1 VRLSRDPAARRRLAA
16 LAGAAAIALV
26 AGALLGSGN
35 RDGAAGGGTER
46 SGESPAARLN
56 LRRQVGQLLVS
67 SFDGTRL
74 PPYMRRRLRA
84 GETAGVILFGRNAGS
99 EAGLR
104 QLTGAVRRAAGGV
117 ALVAV
122 DQEGGL
128 VRSVPF
134 AGPLPGQAEQE
145 DPGEAERLARDAAG
159 ELRALG
165 VNVNLAPVADVPAG
179 PAAVLAGRSFQG
191 TPPEVSELVAAATR
205 GMRAARVAATAKHFP
220 GLGAASANT
229 DDAPVTIEGD
239 RAELEARDLPPFE
252 AAVEQG
258 TPLVMASHALYPAY
272 DGREIASQSAA
283 VLVRLLRRRLGF
295 RGVIVTDSM
304 EAEAV
309 LARSGLGEAAERSL
323 AAGADLLLLTGS
335 GSWNEVFPRLLARA
349 RASPQFRVRVGRS
362 AERVLA
368 LKRRLARRP
377 GTPPLGGDPVLLTA
391 KDQPVRPRRA
401 RARAP

>member
-1 VRLSRDPAARRRLAA
+1 MLSRDPAARRRLALLVA
-16 LAGAAAIALV
+16 SAFIALGTGV
-26 AGALLGSGN
+26 VLGSRDRNGQ
-35 RDGAAGGGTER
+35 DGAGPQPR
-46 SGESPAARLN
+46 PDSPAGLS

-67 SFDGTRL
+67 SFEGTQL
-74 PPYMRRRLRA
+74 PRYMRRRLRA
-84 GETAGVILFGRNAGS
+84 GETAGVILFARNAAS

-104 QLTGAVRRAAGGV
+104 RLTRAVRRAARGA

-128 VRSVPF
+128 IRSVPF
-134 AGPLPGQAEQE
+134 AGPLQGQAEQVE
-145 DPGEAERLARDAAG
+145 PGRAERLARDSAG

-165 VNVNLAPVADVPAG
+165 VNVNLAPVADVPAAPG
-179 PAAVLAGRSFQG
+179 AALAGRSFPG
-191 TPPEVSELVAAATR
+191 TPAQVSDLVAAATR
-205 GMRAARVAATAKHFP
+205 GMSAGRVAATAKHFP

-272 DGREIASQSAA
+272 DQREIASQSAP

-309 LARSGLGEAAERSL
+309 LARSGLGEAAERSV

-349 RASPQFRVRVGRS
+349 RASSRFRARIARS
-362 AERVLA
+362 AVRVLA
-368 LKRRLARRP
+368 LKRRLAE
-377 GTPPLGGDPVLLTA
+377 
-391 KDQPVRPRRA
+391 A
-401 RARAP
+401 R